1 MLRPYSLE
9 IIHMTPHPRLGV
21 STWSLNRSL
30 TAGTPLLDIP
40 AQAAAHGLGKLE
52 VCHFHLPSTDDEY
65 LDKFRAALAAAGVE
79 FYTLLIDEGDITH
92 PDPTE
97 RKKALAMISDWI
109 EVAAEC
115 GAKRV
120 RVIGGYAEPSES
132 ALHLSEAGFRSLLRH
147 AEDYEIE
154 VVTENWHR
162 LLDQPAAVRTLLE
175 RLDGRVG
182 LKLDFGNWPSGRRHQ
197 DLPLIADLAECTH
210 AKAAFPAPG
219 QMDREDFTRCLN
231 LCAAANFAGPHILIF
246 SDPGD
251 EWESLDQM
259 RDMALPYVSA

>member
-1 MLRPYSLE
+1 MSYPL
-9 IIHMTPHPRLGV
+9 HPRLGV
-21 STWSLNRSL
+21 STWSLNKALSN
-30 TAGTPLLDIP
+30 GTPLLDIP
-40 AQAAAHGLGKLE
+40 AQVAAHGLSKLE
-52 VCHFHLPSTDDEY
+52 VCHFHLPSTETDY
-65 LDKFRAALAAAGVE
+65 LEKLRGAVDSAGIE

-97 RKKALAMISDWI
+97 RKKALALIADWVEI
-109 EVAAEC
+109 AAEC

-120 RVIGGYAEPSES
+120 RVIGGSAEPSES
-132 ALHLSEAGFRSLLRH
+132 ALHLSEAGFRSVLRH
-147 AEDYEIE
+147 AEDYDIG

-182 LKLDFGNWPSGRRHQ
+182 LKLDFGNWPEDRKHN

-210 AKAAFPAPG
+210 AKAHFSAPG
-219 QMDREDFTRCLN
+219 QMDAADFARCLD
-231 LCAAANFAGPHILIF
+231 LCAAANFVGPHILIF

-259 RDMALPYVSA
+259 RDAVLPYVDVSSVIHDAP